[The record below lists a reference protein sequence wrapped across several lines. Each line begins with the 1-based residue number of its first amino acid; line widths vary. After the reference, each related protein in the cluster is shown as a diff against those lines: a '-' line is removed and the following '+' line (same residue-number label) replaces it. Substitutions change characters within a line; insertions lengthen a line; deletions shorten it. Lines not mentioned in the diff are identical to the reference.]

1 MKKLLTFSLAFML
14 AVLFNTNAI
23 AQLSYDISPAPGDYP
38 DKLDGPIVVTFTD
51 PINNNSSDKVNG
63 KIYGPDGK
71 QLSYSREFKKNGN
84 AYSCEYGVQK
94 FIVDQ
99 YGYGTYVIELD
110 GSMDIYGQIDG
121 KWVFAPVIRLE
132 YNITAPSFK
141 FESAVPASG
150 ATVNSLEEIVVN
162 FGVESVLT
170 GSATVNVAGQ
180 QVTFAPTATPGQVKA
195 TLPQAINAEGVY
207 SIAIPEGAFTAADGT
222 SNEAVTLNYTI
233 EKPEMNADDIRVSP
247 EDGVK
252 VMDLST
258 IAIEFPEQISVNEA
272 AGAITF
278 SNGATVENIE
288 IQKYTAI
295 ITANAPAGW
304 QAGQC
309 TLNVPMGYFVGENG
323 KNPALAY
330 TWEIVSASMSMD
342 NFVIYGGETKEVT
355 LNLKTGVAFSA
366 FQADI
371 TLPEGLSLVGDFAL
385 TRGDGHEFSYRVQ
398 SGKTYRLLS
407 YSLSNKSYTGEE
419 GAFVTFKVQAADNYN
434 ETQQI
439 RVDEIVFST
448 AQGQEYTFDPVVA
461 NAEGRLYV
469 SSITIA
475 PTALNL
481 ETGEDAQLT
490 ATVLPE
496 NAYSA
501 KFEWSSSN
509 SDIVEIDGEGKVVAK
524 AVGEAN
530 IIATAIDGSGVTA
543 SIPVT
548 VVYTHATAI
557 TIEPTEVLFEV
568 NDRQTLTATL
578 DKATNKA
585 GEIVWTSSNPA
596 VAEIVITEDVVEVV
610 GKAIGETTVIA
621 QLKNGNEVVL
631 EKTIPV
637 KVDAT
642 MATTLAVN
650 PAQVML
656 ETGGKTTLVAVVD
669 DKASNPKIRWYVEE
683 GGEQY
688 VSVDENGVVTALAV
702 TPAAV
707 KVYAATGD
715 GSNLTAY
722 SEVTVVATLVENV
735 TIALVD
741 PNDDNQLMNTET
753 VRLVANLTGTTNK
766 NILWTSSDEA
776 MATVEVVEGVAVV
789 TAGSK
794 TGEVTIFATIE
805 GTNIRGEYKL
815 IIIPTPATE
824 IAINYEGETKFETG
838 AGQVTLTATVG
849 TELATDKTYAWT
861 SSDEEIATVNENGV
875 VTFGEKPGVV
885 TITAKANGAAEGKT
899 VEATINFEV
908 VYTFAETITIS
919 KVNEADDFVLK
930 AGESLTL
937 KAVAAPETNK
947 TIVWSSD
954 NDAVTVEDGVV
965 TALKYVAGDVTI
977 KAQIFNGETAVV
989 TAQQVITLA
998 TTPGDV
1004 DNDAI
1009 IDVADIT
1016 ATAGYILGDRD
1027 PEFIFDAA
1035 DINNS
1040 GTINVTDIT
1049 LMVNIILSQEDEP
1062 EQQAAISRARQYA
1075 DSSNNLFIDNFSI
1088 AEGETRQIAVMLDNS
1103 VAFTAFQADIY
1114 LPEGLE
1120 IVEAALSDR
1129 KADHSLA
1136 FAVRNNG
1143 SVRLLSYSLGL
1154 NEYAESNGEF
1164 VYLTVKAADN
1174 FVGDFQ
1180 IEIDNVT
1187 FVMANHTKYYLEPTV
1202 ADVTGY
1208 TGVEGVEGDEIAV
1221 KVVGNSIVAPEGA
1234 EVYDLNGLRVNA
1246 ENLAKGIYIVKVGDQ
1261 VVKVII

>member
-1 MKKLLTFSLAFML
+1 MKKLFTLLIAFML
-14 AVLFNTNAI
+14 ALSFNAM
-23 AQLSYDISPAPGDYP
+23 AQWNTYKSIDPSVNNPVNQLKVITIDFDHGIGFGTA
-38 DKLDGPIVVTFTD
+38 KKTLNFTT
-51 PINNNSSDKVNG
+51 
-63 KIYGPDGK
+63 PDGK
-71 QLSYSREFKKNGN
+71 TKEITVTDQNPLIIDLGDTYTKPGIYTLSIPKDTFEDQVARTKNAQMTFKWSVVPPPLEIRTVTPTPNTT
-84 AYSCEYGVQK
+84 VQ
-94 FIVDQ
+94 
-99 YGYGTYVIELD
+99 
-110 GSMDIYGQIDG
+110 
-121 KWVFAPVIRLE
+121 
-132 YNITAPSFK
+132 
-141 FESAVPASG
+141 
-150 ATVNSLEEIVVN
+150 
-162 FGVESVLT
+162 
-170 GSATVNVAGQ
+170 
-180 QVTFAPTATPGQVKA
+180 
-195 TLPQAINAEGVY
+195 
-207 SIAIPEGAFTAADGT
+207 
-222 SNEAVTLNYTI
+222 
-233 EKPEMNADDIRVSP
+233 
-247 EDGVK
+247 
-252 VMDLST
+252 DLST
-258 IAIEFPEQISVNEA
+258 ITISFDAPVEIYGSSKNVTLGGQQVDAVTMSDDGLTATITSSKTFNAGNVTLSIPGSLFQREGTSSRNNAVEYTWNLVKASLGITAPQVIYKGDEEYVTLDLTNGIPFAGFQLDMVLPNGLEVVEGSYALNADRANEHELMVGTSRDTE
-272 AGAITF
+272 GAI
-278 SNGATVENIE
+278 
-288 IQKYTAI
+288 
-295 ITANAPAGW
+295 
-304 QAGQC
+304 
-309 TLNVPMGYFVGENG
+309 
-323 KNPALAY
+323 
-330 TWEIVSASMSMD
+330 
-342 NFVIYGGETKEVT
+342 
-355 LNLKTGVAFSA
+355 
-366 FQADI
+366 
-371 TLPEGLSLVGDFAL
+371 
-385 TRGDGHEFSYRVQ
+385 
-398 SGKTYRLLS
+398 RLLS
-407 YSLSNKSYTGEE
+407 YALNGEVYDGSLGTL
-419 GAFVTFKVQAADNYN
+419 VTFKVKANDTFGGGEIAISNIKFADPDGKKYELANVAAAI
-434 ETQQI
+434 ESRT
-439 RVDEIVFST
+439 
-448 AQGQEYTFDPVVA
+448 
-461 NAEGRLYV
+461 YV

-475 PTALNL
+475 PAALKL
-481 ETGEDAQLT
+481 ETGEEAQLT
-490 ATVLPE
+490 ATVAPD
-496 NAYSA
+496 AASDKTY
-501 KFEWSSSN
+501 EWSSSN
-509 SDIVEIDGEGKVVAK
+509 SDYVTVDKNGLVK
-524 AVGEAN
+524 AIKPTEEENPVY

-548 VVYTHATAI
+548 VVYTHATALTI
-557 TIEPTEVLFEV
+557 TPATVLFEV
-568 NDRQTLTATL
+568 GSRQTLTATL

-585 GEIVWTSSNPA
+585 DEIVWTSSNPA
-596 VAEIVITEDVVEVV
+596 VAEIVITGDVVEVV
-610 GKAIGETTVIA
+610 GKAIGETNVIA

-631 EKTIPV
+631 EKTITV

-669 DKASNPKIRWYVEE
+669 DKASNPKIRWCVEE

-815 IIIPTPATE
+815 TIIPTPATE

-849 TELATDKTYAWT
+849 PELATDKTYAWT

-919 KVNEADDFVLK
+919 KANEADDFVLK

-937 KAVAAPETNK
+937 IAEAAPATNK
-947 TIVWSSD
+947 TIRWSSD

-1027 PEFIFDAA
+1027 PEFIFAAA

-1062 EQQAAISRARQYA
+1062 EQQAAINRARQYA
-1075 DSSNNLFIDNFSI
+1075 DSSNSLFIDNFSI

-1103 VAFTAFQADIY
+1103 VVFTAFQADIY

-1208 TGVEGVEGDEIAV
+1208 TGVEGVEGDEIVV

>member
-1 MKKLLTFSLAFML
+1 MKKLFTLLIAFML
-14 AVLFNTNAI
+14 ALSFNANAAAPNDGWNTYNSINPAIGEIYGFNTSISIDFDFDVYSAGGNKEPQNIVFKLPSGQEIKCYTFTNGNTATITLGEKESTNVYTQSGKYILTIPANCMADTPFTGKKYNA
-23 AQLSYDISPAPGDYP
+23 QMSFEWTVVPAPLQMGT
-38 DKLDGPIVVTFTD
+38 VTPT
-51 PINNNSSDKVNG
+51 PNTT
-63 KIYGPDGK
+63 
-71 QLSYSREFKKNGN
+71 
-84 AYSCEYGVQK
+84 VQ
-94 FIVDQ
+94 
-99 YGYGTYVIELD
+99 
-110 GSMDIYGQIDG
+110 
-121 KWVFAPVIRLE
+121 
-132 YNITAPSFK
+132 
-141 FESAVPASG
+141 
-150 ATVNSLEEIVVN
+150 
-162 FGVESVLT
+162 
-170 GSATVNVAGQ
+170 
-180 QVTFAPTATPGQVKA
+180 
-195 TLPQAINAEGVY
+195 
-207 SIAIPEGAFTAADGT
+207 
-222 SNEAVTLNYTI
+222 
-233 EKPEMNADDIRVSP
+233 
-247 EDGVK
+247 
-252 VMDLST
+252 DLST
-258 IAIEFPEQISVNEA
+258 ITISFDVPVERYGPKSGVTLGGKPIKDIQISTDGDISIA
-272 AGAITF
+272 TITSEETF
-278 SNGATVENIE
+278 DTEEVVLSIPENLF
-288 IQKYTAI
+288 QKIGTSSRNKAVQYTWNLVKASLG
-295 ITANAPAGW
+295 ITAPEFIFKGDVAN
-304 QAGQC
+304 
-309 TLNVPMGYFVGENG
+309 
-323 KNPALAY
+323 
-330 TWEIVSASMSMD
+330 
-342 NFVIYGGETKEVT
+342 VT
-355 LNLKTGVAFSA
+355 LDLTNGIPFAG
-366 FQADI
+366 FQLDMV
-371 TLPEGLSLVGDFAL
+371 LPEGLTVEPPAGAASKFVLSRA
-385 TRGDGHEFSYRVQ
+385 DGHKIMDGTVRNTP
-398 SGKTYRLLS
+398 GAIRLLS
-407 YSLSNKSYTGEE
+407 YADNGKVYKDNAGTL
-419 GAFVTFKVQAADNYN
+419 VTFAVRATEKFEGGNIAISNIKFADPEGNKYELLNVAAAI
-434 ETQQI
+434 ESRT
-439 RVDEIVFST
+439 
-448 AQGQEYTFDPVVA
+448 
-461 NAEGRLYV
+461 YV

-481 ETGEDAQLT
+481 ETNETAT
-490 ATVLPE
+490 VEATVLPD
-496 NAYSA
+496 AAFDKTYV
-501 KFEWSSSN
+501 WSSSN
-509 SDIVEIDGEGKVVAK
+509 PNIVTVDAAGNVTAGG
-524 AVGEAN
+524 VGEAY
-530 IIATAIDGSGVTA
+530 IIATAQDGSGKTA
-543 SIPVT
+543 QIPVT
-548 VVYTHATAI
+548 VVYTHATALTI
-557 TIEPTEVLFEV
+557 TPATVLFEV
-568 NDRQTLTATL
+568 GNRQTLTATF
-578 DKATNKA
+578 DKETNKKA
-585 GEIVWTSSNPA
+585 DIVWTSNKTE
-596 VAEIVITEDVVEVV
+596 VAEIVITEGVVEVV

-741 PNDDNQLMNTET
+741 PNDDNQLMNKET

-815 IIIPTPATE
+815 TIIPTPATE

-885 TITAKANGAAEGKT
+885 NITAKANGAAEGKT

-937 KAVAAPETNK
+937 KATTDAATNK
-947 TIVWSSD
+947 KIRWSSD
-954 NDAVTVEDGVV
+954 NEAVTVEDGVV

-1075 DSSNNLFIDNFSI
+1075 DSSNSLFIDNFSI

-1129 KADHSLA
+1129 KVDHSLA

-1208 TGVEGVEGDEIAV
+1208 TGVEGVEGDEIVV

>member
-1 MKKLLTFSLAFML
+1 MKKLLTLLVAFML
-14 AVLFNTNAI
+14 ALSFNTNA
-23 AQLSYDISPAPGDYP
+23 AEAGWNTYVSVTPAEGEVEELSTITLTFEFGVFKGWSTTISG
-38 DKLDGPIVVTFTD
+38 VTLE
-51 PINNNSSDKVNG
+51 K
-63 KIYGPDGK
+63 PDGSSVSCSAFG
-71 QLSYSREFKKNGN
+71 QGHNGHDVN
-84 AYSCEYGVQK
+84 VYVDPVCTEPGVYKLNIPAGVMQAGMNGPTNGEMNLQWT
-94 FIVDQ
+94 IVDAP
-99 YGYGTYVIELD
+99 
-110 GSMDIYGQIDG
+110 
-121 KWVFAPVIRLE
+121 KAFA
-132 YNITAPSFK
+132 
-141 FESAVPASG
+141 FESAVPANG
-150 ATVNSLEEIVVN
+150 AKVNRLDEIVVN
-162 FGVESVLT
+162 FAAQSALT

-180 QVTFAPTATPGQVKA
+180 QATFAPTGTPGQVKA

-233 EKPEMNADDIRVSP
+233 EKPEMNADEIRVSP
-247 EDGVK
+247 EAGVK

-258 IAIEFPEQISVNEA
+258 IAIEFPEPISVNEA

-309 TLNVPMGYFVGENG
+309 TLNVPKGYFVGENG

-342 NFVIYGGETKEVT
+342 DFVIYGGETKEVT

-407 YSLSNKSYTGEE
+407 YSLSNKSFTGEE

-475 PTALNL
+475 PAALNL

-496 NAYSA
+496 NAYST

-557 TIEPTEVLFEV
+557 TIEPSEVLFEV
-568 NDRQTLTATL
+568 NDRETLTATL

-585 GEIVWTSSNPA
+585 DEIVWTSSNPA
-596 VAEIVITEDVVEVV
+596 VAEIVITEGVVEVV

-702 TPAAV
+702 TEAAV

-815 IIIPTPATE
+815 TIIPTPATE

-875 VTFGEKPGVV
+875 VTFGEKTGVV

-937 KAVAAPETNK
+937 KATTDAATNK
-947 TIVWSSD
+947 TIRWSSD
-954 NDAVTVEDGVV
+954 NEAVTVEDGVV

-1075 DSSNNLFIDNFSI
+1075 DSSNSLFIDNFSI

-1208 TGVEGVEGDEIAV
+1208 TGVEGVEGDEIVV

>member
-1 MKKLLTFSLAFML
+1 MKKLLTLLVAFML
-14 AVLFNTNAI
+14 ALSFNTNA
-23 AQLSYDISPAPGDYP
+23 AEAGWNTYVSVTPAEGEVEELSTITLTFEHGVFKGYSTTISG
-38 DKLDGPIVVTFTD
+38 VTL
-51 PINNNSSDKVNG
+51 K
-63 KIYGPDGK
+63 KPDGSSVSCSAFG
-71 QLSYSREFKKNGN
+71 QGYNGN
-84 AYSCEYGVQK
+84 NVNVFVEPACTEPGVYKLNIPAGAMQAGMNGPANGEMNLQWT
-94 FIVDQ
+94 IVDAP
-99 YGYGTYVIELD
+99 
-110 GSMDIYGQIDG
+110 
-121 KWVFAPVIRLE
+121 KAFA
-132 YNITAPSFK
+132 
-141 FESAVPASG
+141 FESAVPANG
-150 ATVNSLEEIVVN
+150 AKVNRLEEIVVN
-162 FGVESVLT
+162 FAAQSALT

-180 QVTFAPTATPGQVKA
+180 QATFAPTGTPGQVKA

-233 EKPEMNADDIRVSP
+233 EKPEMNADEIRVSP
-247 EDGVK
+247 EAGVK

-309 TLNVPMGYFVGENG
+309 TLNVPKGYFVGENG

-342 NFVIYGGETKEVT
+342 DFVIYGGKTKEVT

-481 ETGEDAQLT
+481 ETGEEAQLT

-496 NAYSA
+496 NAYST

-596 VAEIVITEDVVEVV
+596 VAEIVITEGVVEVV

-741 PNDDNQLMNTET
+741 PNDDNQLMDKET

-815 IIIPTPATE
+815 TIIPTPATE

-861 SSDEEIATVNENGV
+861 SSDEEIATVNESGV

-899 VEATINFEV
+899 VEATIKFEV

-965 TALKYVAGDVTI
+965 TALKYVEGDVTI

-989 TAQQVITLA
+989 TGQQVITLA

-1075 DSSNNLFIDNFSI
+1075 DSSNSLFIDNFSI

-1129 KADHSLA
+1129 KVDHSLA

-1208 TGVEGVEGDEIAV
+1208 TGVEGVEGDEIVV